1 MTSRSERKQQRALA
15 RHGKVRPQSKPRAFF
30 AFLAKTVAVVAIS
43 ALTVTGVS
51 AWELSQ
57 SIQGRSIQ
65 LIGADGKAFTF
76 KLRKGVKFQDGAA
89 FDSAA
94 VKFSFDRAK
103 AEKSTNK
110 AKAQATWP
118 GDTLAKAESGQ
129 MDEAELY
136 RFHTQLVDRL
146 ADLKTALAG
155 FEEEV
160 SYSIE
165 LAQARIEAE
174 S

>member
-65 LIGADGKAFTF
+65 LIGADGKAFNRTP
-76 KLRKGVKFQDGAA
+76 GIMGGATLNPDA
-89 FDSAA
+89 IALMLG
-94 VKFSFDRAK
+94 SFLSGRPRA
-103 AEKSTNK
+103 
-110 AKAQATWP
+110 
-118 GDTLAKAESGQ
+118 
-129 MDEAELY
+129 
-136 RFHTQLVDRL
+136 
-146 ADLKTALAG
+146 
-155 FEEEV
+155 
-160 SYSIE
+160 
-165 LAQARIEAE
+165 
-174 S
+174 